1 MAVILQLTLVH
12 FLQNQYPIIYRKHKR
27 NQERRELNETGA
39 PFLLDF
45 LLDVVKKVVIKEFSE
60 GNSQPIAE
68 LLQRNHAGILTL
80 GVEHAVNGGGSYPG
94 TAGKGIDGD
103 ASFVAQ
109 SQNPSCDSFFRD
121 ISCGIYRN
129 SAAYVVEYAIYRKM
143 GGRKIWI

>member
-1 MAVILQLTLVH
+1 MNNCEINYTTNLDYFNMNQSAV
-12 FLQNQYPIIYRKHKR
+12 HKRGNLACNNHQTNNR
-27 NQERRELNETGA
+27 NQEHRDLDETGA

-45 LLDVVKKVVIKEFSE
+45 LLDVVKEVIIKEFSE

-80 GVEHAVNGGGSYPG
+80 GIEHAVNGGGSYPG

-109 SQNPSCDSFFRD
+109 SQNPGCDSFFR
-121 ISCGIYRN
+121 IHITSSFYTIYR
-129 SAAYVVEYAIYRKM
+129 
-143 GGRKIWI
+143 